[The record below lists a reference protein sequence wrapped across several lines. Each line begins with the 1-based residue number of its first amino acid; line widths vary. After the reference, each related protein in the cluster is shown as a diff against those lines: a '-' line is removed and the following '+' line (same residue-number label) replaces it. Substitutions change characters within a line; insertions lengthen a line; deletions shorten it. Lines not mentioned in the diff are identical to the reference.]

1 MSSNPFH
8 LLAAAADVFLDFS
21 VLIVII
27 SHTQPNV
34 DSTRIYTS
42 IHCKCI
48 KWRILLWILEDSLLL
63 LVLDTEN

>member
-8 LLAAAADVFLDFS
+8 LLAAAADVFLDLS